1 MASEPIENSEPI
13 YPAGDRSVE
22 SNKQRLDRNLQEL
35 LAGLR
40 VALPGVQVLFAFL
53 LLLPFQ
59 RHFPDLD
66 GRQEGL
72 YFIALFSTA
81 LASILLIAPTARHRM
96 RFRRGDK
103 AYVVFSANRLAV
115 AGLVC
120 LGTGIITALL
130 LVSDVIFGSPA
141 AVLATSLVGAVL
153 IWVWFGSPLA
163 RTLRTPRGTDETGLS
178 VLDPGSGGE
187 TERVEERG
195 GDRP

>member
-1 MASEPIENSEPI
+1 MATELIENSEPI
-13 YPAGDRSVE
+13 SERAEGAE
-22 SNKQRLDRNLQEL
+22 TGKQRLDRNLQEL

-59 RHFPDLD
+59 RHFPELD
-66 GRQEGL
+66 GRQEAL

-81 LASILLIAPTARHRM
+81 LASILLIAPSARHRL

-120 LGTGIITALL
+120 LGTGIIASLL

-141 AVLATSLVGAVL
+141 AIVASSVVGLVLV
-153 IWVWFGSPLA
+153 WVWFGSPLV
-163 RTLRTPRGTDETGLS
+163 RTLRVSR
-178 VLDPGSGGE
+178 
-187 TERVEERG
+187 
-195 GDRP
+195 